1 MYIHIHIYVCR
12 GGHTDIIKPSCGHVA
27 LSISRGYR
35 QRGFSAQWDHIEFF
49 FAGHISPFRKLFPR
63 ASLTQTQEVRLEE
76 QPFSFT
82 LLEPKLSF
90 YYTL

>member
-1 MYIHIHIYVCR
+1 ME

-27 LSISRGYR
+27 LSISRG
-35 QRGFSAQWDHIEFF
+35 FSAQWDHIEFS
-49 FAGHISPFRKLFPR
+49 FAGHISPFRTLFPR
-63 ASLTQTQEVRLEE
+63 PLLTQTQEVRLEE

-82 LLEPKLSF
+82 LLEPKLSS